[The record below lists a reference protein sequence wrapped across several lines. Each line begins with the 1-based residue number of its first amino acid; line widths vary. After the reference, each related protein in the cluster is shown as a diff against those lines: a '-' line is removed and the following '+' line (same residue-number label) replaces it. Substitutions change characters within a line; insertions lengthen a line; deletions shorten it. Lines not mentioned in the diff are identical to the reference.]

1 MLFILYCLIFY
12 GFFSTVLLFPVSSSV
27 NPFRI
32 PTRFSTNQHSW
43 DAYVISDAQSVRLFL
58 AFFKNLSFL
67 EPLFHC
73 VLPCFVFCFLKKLFF
88 SLLSP
93 LSSSFAHHLLL
104 FPCVTLSAYLSLWFQ
119 LIGFASAISPSAPTP
134 NPNPSPSDTQSHI

>member
-1 MLFILYCLIFY
+1 MTY
-12 GFFSTVLLFPVSSSV
+12 GYAGAGIGKKRRGSNNRVQQESLDWLVSLCWSGPEVPLSQMMTSKETVCCSHLKISGCKFLGATLSLSAPLL
-27 NPFRI
+27 
-32 PTRFSTNQHSW
+32 
-43 DAYVISDAQSVRLFL
+43 
-58 AFFKNLSFL
+58 
-67 EPLFHC
+67 
-73 VLPCFVFCFLKKLFF
+73 CFLLSKKKSFF

-104 FPCVTLSAYLSLWFQ
+104 FPCITLSAYLSLWFQ